1 MINNRSP
8 IVLSIVHDKIF
19 YWTCP
24 TCTVKILTSLV
35 VNLAPVRKDATK
47 IFTSTYDN
55 FIQTGGIR
63 DVTSHYAK
71 ILSAIYDTLDTSHHN
86 DPDVIIKIDTSE

>member
-1 MINNRSP
+1 
-8 IVLSIVHDKIF
+8 V
-19 YWTCP
+19 
-24 TCTVKILTSLV
+24 
-35 VNLAPVRKDATK
+35 TK